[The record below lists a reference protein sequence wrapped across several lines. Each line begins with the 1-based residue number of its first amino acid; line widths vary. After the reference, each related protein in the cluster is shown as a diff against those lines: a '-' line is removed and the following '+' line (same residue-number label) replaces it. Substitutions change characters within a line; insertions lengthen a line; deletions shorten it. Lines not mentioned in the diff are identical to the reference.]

1 MSERVPPLV
10 TEAAMVIA
18 LTASVARL
26 FGKHA
31 NHATEVSTHGRSR
44 TDVCVLAGDLLIA
57 IEAKLSNRRRA
68 IGQAVLNRY
77 YADRSYIAV
86 LDRHITVELTNE
98 ARHWEL
104 GILTVSRTGVA
115 IALPAPISSPDA
127 QLRARVIGS
136 VFA

>member
-1 MSERVPPLV
+1 MSKRVPPLES
-10 TEAAMVIA
+10 EAAMVTV
-18 LTASVARL
+18 LTGSVARL
-26 FGKHA
+26 FGKRA
-31 NHATEVSTHGRSR
+31 NHATEVSAHGRSR

-68 IGQAVLNRY
+68 IGQAVFNRY

-86 LDRHITVELTNE
+86 LDRHITDELTNE
-98 ARHWEL
+98 ARQWEL
-104 GILTVSRTGVA
+104 GILAISKTGVA
-115 IALPAPISSPDA
+115 IALPAPILSPDI